1 MNLVKPERPLEV
13 AICAGEVTPS
23 NRKLWSAATCR
34 RCRSYRRN
42 YLSLRDLCSPRHATA
57 TAGGKA
63 NCEYRLRLF
72 ANENKDAS
80 GQRYDVE
87 KKDGR
92 AEIQAEP

>member
-1 MNLVKPERPLEV
+1 MSPLSKLPPEL
-13 AICAGEVTPS
+13 CD
-23 NRKLWSAATCR
+23 
-34 RCRSYRRN
+34 
-42 YLSLRDLCSPRHATA
+42 LRDFCSPRHRTA

-63 NCEYRLRLF
+63 NCESRLGLF
-72 ANENKDAS
+72 ADENKDAS